1 LSSQNAKGGG
11 DEYKNLVI
19 LHKDVHRL
27 IHLTDENKIYEL
39 NNVLKLDNDQAKKL
53 LKLKSMLL

>member
-1 LSSQNAKGGG
+1 LSSQKAKGGG
-11 DEYKNLVI
+11 DEYKNLI
-19 LHKDVHRL
+19 LIHKDVHRL
-27 IHLTDENKIYEL
+27 IHLTNADKIYEL